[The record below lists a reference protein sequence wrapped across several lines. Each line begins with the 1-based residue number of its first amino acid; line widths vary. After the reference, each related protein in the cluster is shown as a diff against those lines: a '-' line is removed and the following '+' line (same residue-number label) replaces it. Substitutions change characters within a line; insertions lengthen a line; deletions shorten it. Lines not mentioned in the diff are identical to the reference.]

1 MAATPQ
7 LQGHDDVVG
16 SCHDVFFGFLG
27 VGEVVTPGDNKFDPT
42 CHLAQGDVRINDL
55 QDPKFVVVRI
65 KSTKQTLSGK
75 VSPSIWAGFVAACA
89 Q

>member
-1 MAATPQ
+1 MAATPE
-7 LQGHDDVVG
+7 LQGHDDAVG

-65 KSTKQTLSGK
+65 KSSKQTLSGK
-75 VSPSIWAGFVAACA
+75 VSPSTWAGLVTACA
-89 Q
+89 R